1 VREGLIAVLSVSAT
15 CGIEVS
21 FVPQWYRAFQR
32 ADDCPERGLGGLG
45 SCFGGFF
52 PLLLPVLLAC
62 ALGNV
67 HKYVMGAHFL
77 IE

>member
-1 VREGLIAVLSVSAT
+1 VREGLVAVVSVSAT

-52 PLLLPVLLAC
+52 PLTFTCFTCLCSGKRA
-62 ALGNV
+62 
-67 HKYVMGAHFL
+67 
-77 IE
+77 